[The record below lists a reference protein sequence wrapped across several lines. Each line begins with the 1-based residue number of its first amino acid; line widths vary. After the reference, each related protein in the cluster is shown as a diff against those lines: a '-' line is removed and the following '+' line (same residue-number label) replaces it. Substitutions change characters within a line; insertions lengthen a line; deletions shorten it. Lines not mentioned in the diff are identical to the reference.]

1 MISAKMQRQSPVHLP
16 GKPEKTKMR
25 DHWPVI
31 LEYADE
37 GPGPWIVDLSHCRRW
52 DIQGRELSE
61 ALPPGVALPDSPGSV
76 VLHAKGLTGR
86 TGQRQA
92 FLWLF
97 DDKAAA
103 PAGAGCTDITEGALC
118 FALLGRDVFQIT
130 EKLTSLDLGD
140 PKRNAPFL
148 LMGPFS
154 HITCQIVVLKNDP
167 AAAAVLVAC
176 SRGFAHDMVHAVSAA
191 GEEFGL
197 RPAGENRF
205 LEQFQAALAGTPIP
219 AKPKA
224 STRKA
229 AAADKPKSPG
239 RSRSKKTAS

>member
-1 MISAKMQRQSPVHLP
+1 MERRSPVHLP
-16 GKPEKTKMR
+16 GKPEKTKIR

-37 GPGPWIVDLSHCRRW
+37 GPGPWIVDLSHCARW
-52 DIQGRELSE
+52 DIQGRELGE
-61 ALPPGVALPDSPGSV
+61 ALPSAVSLPESPGSV

-103 PAGAGCTDITEGALC
+103 PSGTGCTEVTEGTLC
-118 FALLGRDVFQIT
+118 LALLGRDVLQIT
-130 EKLTSLDLGD
+130 EKLTSLDLAD
-140 PKRNAPFL
+140 PKANAPFML
-148 LMGPFS
+148 LGPFS
-154 HITCQIVVLKNDP
+154 HITCQIVVLKNAP
-167 AAAAVLVAC
+167 SAAAVLIAC
-176 SRGFAHDMVHAVSAA
+176 SRGYSHDMVHAVLSA

-205 LEQFQAALAGTPIP
+205 LEILKSLPGTPTSS
-219 AKPKA
+219 KPKA

-229 AAADKPKSPG
+229 AAAATPKSPG
-239 RSRSKKTAS
+239 RSRSKKTAT